1 MLTLEEL
8 PIEKLNLSIRV
19 SRALRRNGIRTF
31 GHLQTVMRNGN
42 LRDLR
47 FIGIKG
53 SKEINDLVSDILSQS
68 NQHADDTIQSIP
80 DQKDDFS
87 KDDFISQQLENQQA
101 DPINDIGI
109 EKIGL
114 SRRVIN
120 SLKKWRIQ
128 TVGDLL
134 HADGRFLLQIYQ
146 IGPKSI
152 NEIQESLQKVLSS
165 PASYIETKTVEQD
178 SSMTW
183 AELTEPFLRSEKD
196 SRIYTLIS
204 RFGLKIKTLEET
216 AAELGVTRER
226 VRQIQEVVARRF
238 TKHTNT
244 RPLSS
249 LWVLEK
255 AIEIL
260 AKKEE
265 ELSLKLFRSALI
277 KEGVLGEFS
286 KPIKSQLYEN
296 LNPFE
301 ILICW
306 LDILRDER
314 FTQFPENF
322 PIEIDD
328 LRKAKTISIK
338 DHRILQNIPR
348 QKIRSLL
355 RKVAFTGGINL
366 REAMKILSVPE
377 GITILELKILNL
389 EEIRDHWYCFKALDK
404 YNNKLPIRLA
414 GLKIFATID
423 EVNFEEFYDGL
434 RRHAARFYES
444 IAPPDIIRHAIQLFG
459 FKVRD
464 QKVSV
469 ALSKVDVL
477 SKSEK
482 CFIDAVKSY
491 DNVASFLEIAEEF
504 FSQKLSLP
512 AVSVVLKRSPVVEKI
527 DVGLYKVRGT
537 EVSWLDIE
545 KAKNR
550 QKKLSHDAEIAYGL
564 DGIIRYQITI
574 NSWAYLSGVISTY
587 QLKDLAG
594 EWSLIQNN
602 GQHETVNMDELFLQ
616 GLGKTLKEL
625 EIKMGD
631 RAEISFNT
639 WNRTIALRKVN
650 YE

>member
-1 MLTLEEL
+1 MNY
-8 PIEKLNLSIRV
+8 PAASGR
-19 SRALRRNGIRTF
+19 GIHS
-31 GHLQTVMRNGN
+31 GI
-42 LRDLR
+42 DLLAASGGV
-47 FIGIKG
+47 FDPLWNKYI
-53 SKEINDLVSDILSQS
+53 
-68 NQHADDTIQSIP
+68 DDTVQSIP
-80 DQKDDFS
+80 DQKEDFS
-87 KDDFISQQLENQQA
+87 KDDFISQQLENQQP

-120 SLKKWRIQ
+120 SLKKWRVQ

-134 HADGRFLLQIYQ
+134 HADERYLLQIHQ

-152 NEIQESLQKVLSS
+152 NEIQESLKKVLSS
-165 PASYIETKTVEQD
+165 PASYIETKTVKQD
-178 SSMTW
+178 GSMTW

-204 RFGLKIKTLEET
+204 RFGLNIKTLEET
-216 AAELGVTRER
+216 AAEVGVTRER

-249 LWVLEK
+249 SWVLEK

-265 ELSLKLFRSALI
+265 ELSLNLFRLALI

-286 KPIKSQLYEN
+286 KPIKCKLYES
-296 LNPFE
+296 LDPFE

-314 FTQFPENF
+314 FTQFPENYA
-322 PIEIDD
+322 IELDD
-328 LRKAKTISIK
+328 LRKAKSISIK
-338 DHRILQNIPR
+338 DHRSLQNISR
-348 QKIRSLL
+348 KKTRSLL

-377 GITILELKILNL
+377 GITILELKNLNL
-389 EEIRDHWYCFKALDK
+389 NEVRDHWYSFKALDN

-414 GLKIFATID
+414 GLKMLATVA

-444 IAPPDIIRHAIQLFG
+444 IAPPDIIRYAIELFG
-459 FKVRD
+459 FNVKD
-464 QKVSV
+464 QKVCTG
-469 ALSKVDVL
+469 LSRVDVL

-482 CFIDAVKSY
+482 CFIDAVRSY

-504 FSQKLSLP
+504 FSRKLSLP
-512 AVSVVLKRSPVVEKI
+512 AVSVVLKRSPIVEKI

-545 KAKNR
+545 NAKNR
-550 QKKLSHDAEIAYGL
+550 QKKLSHDAKIAYGL
-564 DGIIRYQITI
+564 DGIIRYETTI

-587 QLKDLAG
+587 QLKHLAG
-594 EWSLIQNN
+594 EWSLVHNN
-602 GQHETVNMDELFLQ
+602 GQRETVNMDELFIQ
-616 GLGKTLKEL
+616 GLGKILKEL

-639 WNRTIALRKVN
+639 WNRTITLRKVD